1 MASNKKINVP
11 VSSLSSEEIYV
22 LLDNICSDD
31 EEAIDNL
38 MNDFD
43 TEIVDRA
50 ALENLENEF
59 GSSDAWKI
67 K

>member
-50 ALENLENEF
+50 ALENL
-59 GSSDAWKI
+59 
-67 K
+67 

>member
-43 TEIVDRA
+43 TEIVDGA
-50 ALENLENEF
+50 ALENLESEF
-59 GSSDAWKI
+59 GSSDA
-67 K
+67 

>member
-50 ALENLENEF
+50 ALENLESEF
-59 GSSDAWKI
+59 GSSDA
-67 K
+67 

>member
-59 GSSDAWKI
+59 GSSDA
-67 K
+67 